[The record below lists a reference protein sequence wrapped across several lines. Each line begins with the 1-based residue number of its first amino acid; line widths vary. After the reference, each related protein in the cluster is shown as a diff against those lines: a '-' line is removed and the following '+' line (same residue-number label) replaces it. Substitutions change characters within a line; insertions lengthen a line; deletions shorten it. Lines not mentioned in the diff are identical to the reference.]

1 MEKQRKLNLSKEI
14 INEKGRFLANNS
26 TYFYK
31 NIEDQYIMS
40 VLKSLLS
47 NLNPLCVCPEYK
59 ELIENMKE
67 HRDKNISQLIYR
79 NSLTVLFHIIS
90 VINDKYNLSVQG
102 KKDQIE
108 LLRSYVKFILDNY
121 DGHINNIIDLDTEK
135 ANKIIAE
142 DKVYRKQKGV

>member
-67 HRDKNISQLIYR
+67 HRD
-79 NSLTVLFHIIS
+79 IS

-121 DGHINNIIDLDTEK
+121 DGHINNVIDLDTEK